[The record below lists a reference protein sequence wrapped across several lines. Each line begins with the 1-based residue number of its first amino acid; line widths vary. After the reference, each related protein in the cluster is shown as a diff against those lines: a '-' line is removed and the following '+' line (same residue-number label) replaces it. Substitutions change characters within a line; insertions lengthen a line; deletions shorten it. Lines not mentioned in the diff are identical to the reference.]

1 MLVVSQHLVRDK
13 SLASDFLTNRTTQA
27 PVVPVL
33 LFVLRYIS
41 AREFQ
46 LGRSARAL
54 GESAWT
60 AFGAVPGPKLPC
72 GPYRSCSC
80 FHIAAVVKKEP
91 RVTVFLDGRRSV
103 CCN

>member
-1 MLVVSQHLVRDK
+1 MKKLGPGSK
-13 SLASDFLTNRTTQA
+13 IS
-27 PVVPVL
+27 VL
-33 LFVLRYIS
+33 LFGLQHVS
-41 AREFQ
+41 VGEFQ
-46 LGRSARAL
+46 LCNSAQDL
-54 GESAWT
+54 GESEGWT
-60 AFGAVPGPKLPC
+60 AFVAVLRPKLPC